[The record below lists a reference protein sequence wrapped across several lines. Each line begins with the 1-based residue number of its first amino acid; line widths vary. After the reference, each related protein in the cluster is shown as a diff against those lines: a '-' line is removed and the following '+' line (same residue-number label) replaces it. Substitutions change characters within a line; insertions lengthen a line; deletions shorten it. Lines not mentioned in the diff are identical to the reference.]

1 MDLNAEHKCLPNE
14 YLELKINGTFSQ
26 NKSQNNFISNEYN
39 DIIFSIIGEK
49 YSYGTKCNNIVFDEE
64 INSKI
69 YDSELVCTFRG
80 DTKAFIRP
88 KITQDIFLH
97 DFREYDLI

>member
-1 MDLNAEHKCLPNE
+1 MDLNTENKCLPNE
-14 YLELKINGTFSQ
+14 YHEYKINGTFSQ
-26 NKSQNNFISNEYN
+26 NKSRNNFISNEYN
-39 DIIFSIIGEK
+39 DITLSTIGEK

-80 DTKAFIRP
+80 DGKALIKP
-88 KITQDIFLH
+88 KIS
-97 DFREYDLI
+97 